1 VKLIAKQR
9 IASKTIKKY
18 DKPKTPFQRLLDSNK
33 ITAKSKAKLSALHK
47 SLNPFLLQQSIKE
60 QIFNI
65 LKLV

>member
-33 ITAKSKAKLSALHK
+33 ITAKSKAKALASHK
-47 SLNPFLLQQSIKE
+47 SLIPFLLQFSIKE
-60 QIFNI
+60 QIFNF